1 MSDEPLNGLL
11 ILSDPSDEV
20 TQECFYQNG
29 LLEKKLKIFIH
40 QKIYMET
47 DYVQGKKN
55 GFCSIYDDTGNV
67 MLRQHY
73 KNDQLHGLSYFYQHK
88 KIIEKTLYREG
99 NLIRKLHYGEK
110 PKFIT

>member
-29 LLEKKLKIFIH
+29 LLEKKLKVFLH
-40 QKIYMET
+40 KKLYMET
-47 DYVQGKKN
+47 DYAQGKKHGN
-55 GFCSIYDDTGNV
+55 SYVYDDAGNV
-67 MLRQHY
+67 MLHQQY
-73 KNDQLHGLSYFYQHK
+73 KNNVLHGLSYFYVNQK
-88 KIIEKTLYREG
+88 KIEKTLYREG
-99 NLIRKLHYGEK
+99 VLIRKLRYGDT